1 MLSWYIHPSASSLNA
16 VIGCFLFLHPH
27 LPGPNGVFPRKPPD
41 KTNTSLSIFVPAES
55 KVTNT
60 GFYQFVKAR
69 PKADLG
75 SLSCLGQIYVVLA
88 AVRFIHAPWLA

>member
-1 MLSWYIHPSASSLNA
+1 MLSWYIHPSASLLNA
-16 VIGCFLFLHPH
+16 VIGCFLFLCPH

-41 KTNTSLSIFVPAES
+41 KTNLSLCIFVPAES

-75 SLSCLGQIYVVLA
+75 SLRCLGEIYVVLA
-88 AVRFIHAPWLA
+88 AVRFIHAP